1 MLRFA
6 AAFAAVMALSL
17 PASAQMKKAKLDNG
31 VRHRLII
38 QVNDN
43 EAAKMNLAL
52 NNAANVSKYYAD
64 KGEEVEIEIVAY
76 GPGLNMLIASKSPV
90 SKRIVSFQQGM
101 PNVAFTAC
109 GNTMSNMKKKT
120 GKDVVL
126 MSKIKVVPA
135 GVTRIMDLQE
145 KGWSYL
151 KP

>member
-1 MLRFA
+1 M
-6 AAFAAVMALSL
+6 
-17 PASAQMKKAKLDNG
+17 
-31 VRHRLII
+31 RHRLII

-43 EAAKMNLAL
+43 DAAKMNLAL
-52 NNAANVSKYYAD
+52 NNAANVSTYYSG

-76 GPGLNMLIASKSPV
+76 GPGLNMLIAGKSPV
-90 SKRIVSFQQGM
+90 SKRITSFQQGM

-109 GNTMSNMKKKT
+109 ENTMNNMKKKT

>member
-1 MLRFA
+1 MGNVVDFGQVGQALEAEILQERFRGPVEKGPA
-6 AAFAAVMALSL
+6 GDFLS
-17 PASAQMKKAKLDNG
+17 PRDFYQA
-31 VRHRLII
+31 
-38 QVNDN
+38 
-43 EAAKMNLAL
+43 
-52 NNAANVSKYYAD
+52 
-64 KGEEVEIEIVAY
+64 
-76 GPGLNMLIASKSPV
+76 
-90 SKRIVSFQQGM
+90 SFQQGM

-109 GNTMSNMKKKT
+109 GNTMRNMKKKT